1 MRTQDDDGSTMSL
14 FVCVCVCV
22 CVFVRC
28 HCGDE
33 NLPAACRE
41 KRLAQVTSL
50 VSGWMDAFLDRV
62 MQCGDSFGKRTVVL
76 SSIGQN
82 VTTKSMMW
90 WVGQRV
96 KSQDG
101 ACACACVCVSQ
112 THMTMMTCPMGGSS
126 EKRILSNA
134 RSVLK
139 ETLRSVR
146 VSPPAAATEP
156 C

>member
-1 MRTQDDDGSTMSL
+1 
-14 FVCVCVCV
+14 
-22 CVFVRC
+22 
-28 HCGDE
+28 
-33 NLPAACRE
+33 
-41 KRLAQVTSL
+41 
-50 VSGWMDAFLDRV
+50 MDAFLDRV
-62 MQCGDSFGKRTVVL
+62 IQCGDSFGKRTVVL

-90 WVGQRV
+90 RVGQRV

-101 ACACACVCVSQ
+101 ACACVCVSQ

-146 VSPPAAATEP
+146 VSSPAAANEP